1 MNYFSKFKFAIWTVV
16 VLSVVI
22 LATIGTMLYFI
33 SANKPDRQASED
45 NKRSPKIEHFF
56 QKELGFS
63 AEQEKKANEFRSVYF
78 KKMGLIFA
86 SLEQKR
92 IVMIN
97 ELNKPQPDTV
107 VLNQLA
113 DSFGSLHAQMRRET
127 VKQLLKIRSICN
139 PEQVKK
145 LNSLNEKLIRP
156 EGMHRK
162 GPNHPR

>member
-1 MNYFSKFKFAIWTVV
+1 MNYFSKFRVAIWTVI
-16 VLSVVI
+16 VLSAVI
-22 LATIGTMLYFI
+22 LATVGTMLYFI
-33 SANKPDRQASED
+33 NANKPERQTSAD
-45 NKRSPKIEHFF
+45 NKRPPKIEHFF

-63 AEQEKKANEFRSVYF
+63 AEQEKKVNEFGVVYF
-78 KKMGLIFA
+78 KSMGLIFA

-92 IVMIN
+92 IAMIN

-107 VLNQLA
+107 ILNQLA
-113 DSFGSLHAQMRRET
+113 DSFGTLHAQMRRET
-127 VKQLLKIRSICN
+127 VKQLLRIRSICN

-156 EGMHRK
+156 EGIHRK